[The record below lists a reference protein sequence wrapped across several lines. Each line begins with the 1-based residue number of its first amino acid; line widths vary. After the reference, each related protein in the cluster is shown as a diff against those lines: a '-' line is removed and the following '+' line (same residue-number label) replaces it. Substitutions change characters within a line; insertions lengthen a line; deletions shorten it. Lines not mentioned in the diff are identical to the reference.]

1 MHKQV
6 FSNIGALIITYTIL
20 GVPYYNYRIMGP
32 KPYSNYFGPYIIG
45 ICSQRLGGCYF
56 AAAGTFI
63 GFHSERGRFGLA
75 LKGTLRVP
83 ASEVDYVDC
92 SVKGSTRVRHRVH
105 PGFYMVSFGV
115 LRLVEVSCNLESS
128 AEADA
133 GRPFRF
139 GLSQY

>member
-1 MHKQV
+1 MYICICICTYICTCAYIHIRVHKQV

-63 GFHSERGRFGLA
+63 GFRSERGRFGLA

-83 ASEVDYVDC
+83 ASEVA
-92 SVKGSTRVRHRVH
+92 T
-105 PGFYMVSFGV
+105 
-115 LRLVEVSCNLESS
+115 
-128 AEADA
+128 
-133 GRPFRF
+133 
-139 GLSQY
+139 